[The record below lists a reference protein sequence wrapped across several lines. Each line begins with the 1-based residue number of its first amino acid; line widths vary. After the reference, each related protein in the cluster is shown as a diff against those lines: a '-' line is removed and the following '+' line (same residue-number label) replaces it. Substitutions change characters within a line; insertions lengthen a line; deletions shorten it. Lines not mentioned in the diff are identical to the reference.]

1 VTLPPGYRF
10 RPPRDEDA
18 AAVAEIANEEAE
30 AFLGT
35 RVFSAEWLLR
45 NWTAPSTDRERDVAV
60 VEAPDGSICG
70 YLGLGADPPFS
81 EVSAV
86 GIVALPY
93 HGRGL
98 GSAIV
103 AENERR
109 AIRFAERSGPGAR
122 LAIQSDAL
130 LGEPRAAALL
140 TARGYREVRRFH
152 LMRIDFAG
160 EPPAPAGA
168 GGVDIRTLNLD
179 EGARR
184 VYEAHREAFADAWGM
199 GEESYDDFLHYYL
212 GGPGFDPALCLVAW
226 SGDDVAGYLTAIE
239 ESEEHPSRGY
249 VRSLGVR
256 RAYRGR
262 GIGEALLRTA
272 FRSLHERGKAGCDL
286 HVDSESPTGAPRL
299 YERVGM
305 TAHPRFATWE
315 KELRPGVHD

>member
-10 RPPRDEDA
+10 RPARDEDA
-18 AAVAEIANEEAE
+18 SPVAELANEEAE
-30 AFLGT
+30 SFLGT

-45 NWTAPSTDRERDVAV
+45 NWKAPSTDRERNVAV
-60 VEAPDGSICG
+60 VEGPGGSICG
-70 YLGLGADPPFS
+70 YLGLAADPPFT

-86 GIVALPY
+86 GIVSPAY

-103 AENERR
+103 TETERR
-109 AIRFAERSGPGAR
+109 ALHVAEEADPGAR
-122 LAIQSDAL
+122 LAIQSDTL

-152 LMRIDFAG
+152 LMRVDFDG
-160 EPPAPAGA
+160 EPPARTGVE
-168 GGVDIRTLNLD
+168 GVDIRTLD
-179 EGARR
+179 PGEDAER

-199 GEESYDDFLHYYL
+199 GEESYEDFLHYYL
-212 GGPGFDPALCLVAW
+212 GGRDFDPALCLVAW
-226 SGDDVAGYLTAIE
+226 SGQDVAGYLTAIE

-249 VRSLGVR
+249 VRTLGVR

-272 FRSLHERGKAGCDL
+272 VTTLHRRGKAGCDL
-286 HVDSESPTGAPRL
+286 HVDSESPTGATRL
-299 YERVGM
+299 YERIGM

-315 KELRPGVHD
+315 KELRPGR